1 MDWRE
6 HITVNPAVLHG
17 KACIRGTRIPVAVV
31 LANLA
36 DGLSAEEIVK
46 SYPSLTVTAI
56 QAALAYAADLAQER
70 VLPLPAELPPSS
82 CGSGAGSNT
91 SKSSILSSE

>member
-1 MDWRE
+1 VAE
-6 HITVNPAVLHG
+6 HQLDDADVDAVRQEAAG
-17 KACIRGTRIPVAVV
+17 AFVPQVVPVQ
-31 LANLA
+31 A
-36 DGLSAEEIVK
+36 DGLSTEEIVK

-82 CGSGAGSNT
+82 CGSGAESNT